1 MKLGARILKTGLAVV
16 AAYYVCG
23 WLNLE
28 PTLLVVVAA
37 VLTTL
42 PSVYLSIRF
51 FIDQLQANTIGAVLG
66 VAAAAALGN
75 DPLAIGLAVI
85 VVILINMVLKLESTI
100 SLSIVTVIAVM
111 EEPDAAIIRFVLI
124 MTGVVLATVINAA
137 FMPPNHERLLMEKL
151 GQIHQQMWQMLRA
164 MTQGQMAESAVRKEL
179 QTFRAEWKKADDLFR
194 TYKEERL
201 LRRKVRR
208 KKANHLVIY
217 RHMLDILQ
225 LEQQLIHWLRRERT
239 PERQRL
245 LHEIVL
251 ELTHYHETIL
261 MKFEGK
267 LKLKPHEPNGNL
279 SEDMARLLAEW
290 PVPTGRDGQSD
301 VPVNNWML
309 IGTLTEVKERLH
321 RLDKLITAVARR
333 RA

>member
-124 MTGVVLATVINAA
+124 MTGVVLATVIN
-137 FMPPNHERLLMEKL
+137 
-151 GQIHQQMWQMLRA
+151 
-164 MTQGQMAESAVRKEL
+164 VC
-179 QTFRAEWKKADDLFR
+179 
-194 TYKEERL
+194 
-201 LRRKVRR
+201 
-208 KKANHLVIY
+208 
-217 RHMLDILQ
+217 
-225 LEQQLIHWLRRERT
+225 
-239 PERQRL
+239 
-245 LHEIVL
+245 
-251 ELTHYHETIL
+251 
-261 MKFEGK
+261 
-267 LKLKPHEPNGNL
+267 
-279 SEDMARLLAEW
+279 
-290 PVPTGRDGQSD
+290 
-301 VPVNNWML
+301 
-309 IGTLTEVKERLH
+309 
-321 RLDKLITAVARR
+321 
-333 RA
+333 